1 MEPAVHLAFSGR
13 PSARSRCHIVTDVAL
28 SVRRLRR
35 AAGDPLCRP
44 ATAFTSRLIRADP
57 SWVPTCPQC
66 IEFAARPD
74 VADALA
80 RNLVNV
86 RRLDSEA
93 LQALRDL
100 IVESDAD
107 RDVRRALIELL
118 GDLEAAVVAQS

>member
-1 MEPAVHLAFSGR
+1 M
-13 PSARSRCHIVTDVAL
+13 
-28 SVRRLRR
+28 
-35 AAGDPLCRP
+35 
-44 ATAFTSRLIRADP
+44 
-57 SWVPTCPQC
+57 
-66 IEFAARPD
+66 
-74 VADALA
+74 
-80 RNLVNV
+80 NV